1 MVDWAKYNWNL
12 STEKSMNEKA
22 IHKAKR
28 YYIRGRRKSPMR
40 MLTEYVALI
49 AVLVSLTIWLWR
61 ISDAPH
67 WRHFIG
73 HIFVVLPLYFLLMLQ
88 PHYYFFD
95 EETLSLWQGNDFT
108 KKQRLVA
115 SLSEY
120 FEVTYLPHTREVKLK
135 KQSGVTFLKFYEGE
149 AFIDHFQRLFEQVVA
164 QEEKRESLETEN

>member
-1 MVDWAKYNWNL
+1 
-12 STEKSMNEKA
+12 
-22 IHKAKR
+22 
-28 YYIRGRRKSPMR
+28 
-40 MLTEYVALI
+40 
-49 AVLVSLTIWLWR
+49 
-61 ISDAPH
+61 
-67 WRHFIG
+67 
-73 HIFVVLPLYFLLMLQ
+73 MLQ

-115 SLSEY
+115 SLGEY

-164 QEEKRESLETEN
+164 QEEKKECLETEN